1 MREKHPC
8 YANGGVSGEP
18 GEESSREI
26 VGPLFVLEQ
35 TANNSFDDKIRTV
48 KQAPYDERPG
58 RTVPEAAQEHDDH
71 EIRPRADRHNQR
83 CDRLNRKASCRQA
96 RFFRTSR
103 ES

>member
-58 RTVPEAAQEHDDH
+58 CAVPEA
-71 EIRPRADRHNQR
+71 
-83 CDRLNRKASCRQA
+83 
-96 RFFRTSR
+96 T
-103 ES
+103 